1 LAKIV
6 QGFNGSVG
14 SWQLAVGKDS
24 SRVQRFSW
32 QLAVGKKF
40 EDSRVQRFSW
50 QLAKG
55 IQVKSLKFKVKSNET
70 SSANPIIN

>member
-1 LAKIV
+1 MVQLAVGSWQLAKIV
-6 QGFNGSVG
+6 QGFKGSVG
-14 SWQLAVGKDS
+14 
-24 SRVQRFSW
+24 SW